1 MSYDCFI
8 KTAKVRHNY
17 EKGGPPHREMA
28 RMILQIVH
36 FCTTQRYDLSVRCVH
51 LLEFTTEYRFPKLV
65 VFLLSSL
72 KYAVKPLRSYC
83 VVHLF
88 VDRQEMINDH
98 WFIIYAMHAYLA
110 GKLVTLPHAVE
121 SYSHFFTHFNLIT
134 WRHLQ
139 RKKIVRRW
147 NRVLGNFDSS
157 YCVLP
162 FKKNFI

>member
-36 FCTTQRYDLSVRCVH
+36 FFTTQRYDLSVRCVH

-110 GKLVTLPHAVE
+110 G
-121 SYSHFFTHFNLIT
+121 NLSPYHSWI
-134 WRHLQ
+134 
-139 RKKIVRRW
+139 
-147 NRVLGNFDSS
+147 
-157 YCVLP
+157 VLP
-162 FKKNFI
+162 FFHPLDNLKALAAKKNCAEVKQSLRKFWQQLLCSPF

>member
-1 MSYDCFI
+1 MSYDCLI
-8 KTAKVRHNY
+8 KAAKVRHNY

-36 FCTTQRYDLSVRCVH
+36 FCATQRYDLTVRCVH

-98 WFIIYAMHAYLA
+98 WFIIYAIHAYLA
-110 GKLVTLPHAVE
+110 GKLVTLPQ
-121 SYSHFFTHFNLIT
+121 L
-134 WRHLQ
+134 
-139 RKKIVRRW
+139 
-147 NRVLGNFDSS
+147 NRTPIFSPTLT
-157 YCVLP
+157 
-162 FKKNFI
+162 